1 MGDPGTALQVYEILS
16 KEALPVFA
24 TRLLPTQKK
33 AVFGEKGASERVAR
47 ISRRKLALSHYIEIR
62 GELIMT
68 DTVKCRIFVISGD
81 TPEAVTMLVDVGTL
95 GEVAE
100 TYLAAKGFYDEIG
113 EVVLETYDAETGMWD
128 TRRVLN

>member
-1 MGDPGTALQVYEILS
+1 
-16 KEALPVFA
+16 
-24 TRLLPTQKK
+24 
-33 AVFGEKGASERVAR
+33 
-47 ISRRKLALSHYIEIR
+47 
-62 GELIMT
+62 MT
-68 DTVKCRIFVISGD
+68 DTVKCRICVISGD
-81 TPEAVTMLVDVGTL
+81 TPEAVAMLVDVGTL

>member
-1 MGDPGTALQVYEILS
+1 MA
-16 KEALPVFA
+16 
-24 TRLLPTQKK
+24 
-33 AVFGEKGASERVAR
+33 
-47 ISRRKLALSHYIEIR
+47 
-62 GELIMT
+62 
-68 DTVKCRIFVISGD
+68 DTVKCRICVISGD
-81 TPEAVTMLVDVGTL
+81 TPEAVAMLVDVGTL

>member
-1 MGDPGTALQVYEILS
+1 MA
-16 KEALPVFA
+16 
-24 TRLLPTQKK
+24 
-33 AVFGEKGASERVAR
+33 
-47 ISRRKLALSHYIEIR
+47 
-62 GELIMT
+62 
-68 DTVKCRIFVISGD
+68 DTVKCRICVFSGD
-81 TPEAVTMLVDVGTL
+81 TPEAVAMLVDVGTL

>member
-1 MGDPGTALQVYEILS
+1 
-16 KEALPVFA
+16 
-24 TRLLPTQKK
+24 
-33 AVFGEKGASERVAR
+33 
-47 ISRRKLALSHYIEIR
+47 
-62 GELIMT
+62 MT
-68 DTVKCRIFVISGD
+68 DTVKCRICVISRD
-81 TPEAVTMLVDVGTL
+81 TPEAVAMLVDVGTL

>member
-1 MGDPGTALQVYEILS
+1 
-16 KEALPVFA
+16 
-24 TRLLPTQKK
+24 
-33 AVFGEKGASERVAR
+33 
-47 ISRRKLALSHYIEIR
+47 
-62 GELIMT
+62 MT
-68 DTVKCRIFVISGD
+68 DTVKCRICVISRD

-128 TRRVLN
+128 TRKVLN